1 MVEPPRTCRRAY
13 CVATALIVAGTLHK
27 CDGFTSSFV
36 SHKFTSKSSK
46 RGGDNFSFG
55 LCPRTLSSS
64 VSSSCPRVSS
74 SVASSVAST
83 NTGSGTIGISSRPT
97 EGGGSNELSDAA
109 QWHRERRRQM
119 LEKYGTQ
126 ISSLEREAS
135 SQSIALPLL
144 GLANLSL
151 LCMSIWSGS
160 LHPVKVLLLAIFP
173 GSMFSLWQLQI
184 LHDSIHGCLL
194 NKGETTFF
202 GNVSRRR
209 LQDAILFWGSMPSV
223 FGYYLYLKY
232 GHLTHHKH
240 VGDPEKASLQKLFNS
255 TAIEFADGDV
265 LFVAHRMKLKGEIG
279 PSFTIPPLRKGGKSS
294 KVTMSISKMGF
305 NAWKRSKPF
314 RNALLFTMS
323 FMYERLMLTMN
334 DVIVAASGRNFFFPQ
349 KPKKFHDECA
359 KYTRCAILVRSL
371 LFAIAG
377 WKSLLFLYLSETLW
391 SIPPLPSAAMFV
403 TNHGSDTV
411 TNPSGTVDCVPTA
424 STYSG
429 SRDTF

>member
-1 MVEPPRTCRRAY
+1 
-13 CVATALIVAGTLHK
+13 
-27 CDGFTSSFV
+27 
-36 SHKFTSKSSK
+36 
-46 RGGDNFSFG
+46 
-55 LCPRTLSSS
+55 
-64 VSSSCPRVSS
+64 
-74 SVASSVAST
+74 
-83 NTGSGTIGISSRPT
+83 
-97 EGGGSNELSDAA
+97 
-109 QWHRERRRQM
+109 M

-429 SRDTF
+429 SWYTLYTLATNLHLEHHDFPTIPLQKLHRLRRIAPEFYREGNGDNLLQIMKKAFSDPQFYACQGHLGSIAYGVEDSQ